1 MSDKRD
7 YYEVLG
13 VGKQASKDEIKKA
26 YRRLA
31 RKYHPDVS
39 QEAEAEAKFKEV
51 NEAYE
56 ILSDE
61 QKRGM
66 FDRFGH
72 AGVSSAAGGP
82 GAGFGDFGFGGGG
95 FRDPFEIFEEVF
107 GSFGGFG
114 GRTRRQTRSPRRGA
128 DLRYEMSLNF
138 EDAIFGAEREIEIP
152 RQETCPTCTGD
163 GVEPGTS
170 PIRCPECNGTG
181 EIRRQTG
188 FFINIGTCS
197 RCQGR
202 GEIITNPCKECN
214 SRGQVVK
221 TRHLSVKVPPGV
233 DNGTQIRLSGE
244 GESGTH
250 GGPPGNLYVVI
261 RVKAHSY
268 FRRQDDTIHVEL
280 AINIAQAAMGD
291 EVEVPTLDGNEMMT
305 IPAGTQTGDTIR
317 LRGKGSPRLR
327 RDGSNAGR
335 GDQVVT
341 IQVRTPTDLTNYQ
354 RDLLLELGKTLD
366 REVVPQKEKSFFDR
380 IRDALGV

>member
-1 MSDKRD
+1 MSNKRD

-13 VGKQASKDEIKKA
+13 VARGASKDEIKKA

-31 RKYHPDVS
+31 RQYHPDVS
-39 QEAEAEAKFKEV
+39 QESDAEAKFKEI

-56 ILSDE
+56 ILADE

-66 FDRFGH
+66 YDRFGH
-72 AGVSSAAGGP
+72 AGLA
-82 GAGFGDFGFGGGG
+82 GAGSGFGGFDFGG

-107 GSFGGFG
+107 GSFGGFS

-128 DLRYEMSLNF
+128 DLRYEMALEF
-138 EDAIFGAEREIEIP
+138 EEAIFGAEREIEIP
-152 RQETCPTCTGD
+152 RQETCPTCSGN
-163 GVEPGTS
+163 GVEPGSS

-188 FFINIGTCS
+188 FFINIGTCP

-214 SRGQVVK
+214 GRGQVVK
-221 TRHLSVKVPPGV
+221 TRRLSVKVPAGV
-233 DNGTQIRLSGE
+233 DNGTQIRLTGE
-244 GESGTH
+244 GESGTN

-261 RVKAHSY
+261 RVKSHPY
-268 FRRQDDTIHVEL
+268 FRRQDDTVHLEL
-280 AINIAQAAMGD
+280 AINITQAALGD

-305 IPAGTQTGDTIR
+305 IPAGTQTGDAIR
-317 LRGKGSPRLR
+317 LRGKGVPRLR

-341 IQVRTPTDLTNYQ
+341 IQVRTPTNLTSEQ
-354 RDLLLELGKTLD
+354 RHLLLELGKTLD

-380 IRDALGV
+380 IRDALGM

>member
-1 MSDKRD
+1 MSNKRD

-13 VGKQASKDEIKKA
+13 VARGASKDEIKKA
-26 YRRLA
+26 YRRMA

-39 QEAEAEAKFKEV
+39 QEPDAEAKFKEV

-56 ILSDE
+56 VLADD

-66 FDRFGH
+66 YDRFGH
-72 AGVSSAAGGP
+72 AGLGGAAGT
-82 GAGFGDFGFGGGG
+82 GFGGFDFGG

-114 GRTRRQTRSPRRGA
+114 GRTRRHARSPRRGA
-128 DLRYEMSLNF
+128 DLRYEMSLDF
-138 EDAIFGAEREIEIP
+138 EEAVFGVERDIEIP
-152 RQETCPTCTGD
+152 RQETCPTCAGN
-163 GVEPGTS
+163 GVEPGSS

-188 FFINIGTCS
+188 FFINIGTCP

-202 GEIITNPCKECN
+202 GEIITNPCRECHG
-214 SRGQVVK
+214 RGQVVK
-221 TRHLSVKVPPGV
+221 TRRLSVKVPAGV

-244 GESGTH
+244 GESGTN

-261 RVKAHSY
+261 RVKPHPY
-268 FRRQDDTIHVEL
+268 FRRQDDTIHLEL
-280 AINIAQAAMGD
+280 AINITQAALGD
-291 EVEVPTLDGNEMMT
+291 EVEVPTLDGKEMMT

-317 LRGKGSPRLR
+317 LRGKGVPRLR
-327 RDGSNAGR
+327 RDGTNAGR
-335 GDQVVT
+335 GDQLVT
-341 IQVRTPTDLTNYQ
+341 IQVRTPTNLTPHQ

-380 IRDALGV
+380 IRDALGM